1 MSVRSRSS
9 VKSRSVDRKS
19 NIRAWRPA
27 KNTSGFCNSDRLGID
42 QKDFE
47 LSNRFMREMKQEDD
61 LDNTR
66 HPRFASTGKD
76 LRDELN
82 NLREKY
88 PDMGI
93 NEWIS
98 LVRAKYTR
106 HVNRLWL
113 PKEKLNSA
121 KRLASAQAYSNE
133 KFLN

>member
-1 MSVRSRSS
+1 
-9 VKSRSVDRKS
+9 
-19 NIRAWRPA
+19 
-27 KNTSGFCNSDRLGID
+27 
-42 QKDFE
+42 
-47 LSNRFMREMKQEDD
+47 MREMKLEDD